1 MTAPAI
7 FDRPLVRSRFARRDE
22 TVCRFFGEHLAAEL
36 TDRLALIKRRFAST
50 LVAGPFAPWIAPRLE
65 TGLEPGRVIAE
76 GRDIV
81 FDEEALP
88 FADGSLDCVLSI
100 LSLQSVNDLPG
111 ALIQMRRALKPDGLL
126 LAALA
131 AGESL
136 KELRAAWLAA
146 EGELHGGATPRVAPM
161 VDLREM
167 GGLLQRAG
175 FALPVMDMDR
185 TVANYD
191 SGLALMRE
199 IKALG
204 FSNVLG
210 ERSRRPVTKALLA
223 KAVLAYG
230 TGPRVPATI
239 DVAWVT
245 AWSPHES
252 QQQPLRPGSAKAR
265 LADAL
270 KSEEIPLKRE

>member
-7 FDRPLVRSRFARRDE
+7 FDRMLIRSRLARRDE
-22 TVCRFFGEHLAAEL
+22 AVCRFAGERAAAEL
-36 TDRLALIKRRFAST
+36 NDRLSLIKRTFERV
-50 LVAGPFAPWIAPRLE
+50 LIAGPFAPWIAPLLSLD
-65 TGLEPGRVIAE
+65 GAVVE
-76 GRDIV
+76 GRDLEL
-81 FDEEALP
+81 DDEALP
-88 FADGSLDCVLSI
+88 FADGSLDCILSV
-100 LSLQSVNDLPG
+100 LSLQTVNDLPG

-126 LAALA
+126 IAALF
-131 AGESL
+131 AGETL

-146 EGELHGGATPRVAPM
+146 ESELHGGASLRVAPM
-161 VDLREM
+161 IDLREM

-185 TVANYD
+185 TEVRYD
-191 SGLALMRE
+191 SGLKLMRE

-204 FSNVLG
+204 FSNALAD
-210 ERSRRPVTKALLA
+210 RSRRPVTKALLA
-223 KAVLAYG
+223 KAALAYG
-230 TGPRVPATI
+230 TGARVPATI

-252 QQQPLRPGSAKAR
+252 QQQPLKPGSAKAR

-270 KSEEIPLKRE
+270 RAEEIPLERE